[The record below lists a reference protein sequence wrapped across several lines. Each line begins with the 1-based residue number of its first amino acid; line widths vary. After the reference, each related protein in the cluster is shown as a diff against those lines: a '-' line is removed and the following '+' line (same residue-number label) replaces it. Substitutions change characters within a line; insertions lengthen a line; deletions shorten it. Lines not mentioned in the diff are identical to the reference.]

1 MERPENFD
9 HAYIAGNRPIKPVLK
24 LPMSPEKFAKMV
36 RERESGATGR
46 SLSDWA
52 NR

>member
-9 HAYIAGNRPIKPVLK
+9 HAYIAGDRPMKPVLK
-24 LPMSPEKFAKMV
+24 LPMSPEKFRRMV
-36 RERESGATGR
+36 QEREGGGSAPT
-46 SLSDWA
+46 LSDWV